1 MKLLQ
6 YLKFFFISVP
16 LALCLYGIAMT
27 IHLIKKI

>member
-1 MKLLQ
+1 MKAIQ
-6 YLKFFFISVP
+6 FIKFFFISVP